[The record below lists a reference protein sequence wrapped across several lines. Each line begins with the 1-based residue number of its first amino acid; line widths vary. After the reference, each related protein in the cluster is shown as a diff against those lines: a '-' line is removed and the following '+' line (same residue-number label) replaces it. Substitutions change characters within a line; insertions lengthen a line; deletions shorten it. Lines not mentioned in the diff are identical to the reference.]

1 VTDSTKKILM
11 AKAKGFTISIEKM
24 NDNERTR
31 TPSFKFGTD
40 YNLLRNT
47 VASRYPSVTE
57 FLPPSV
63 TIKVEVNRTDNG
75 YTAGYYS
82 EINTYCEQ
90 IFQILSDVDE
100 A

>member
-24 NDNERTR
+24 NDNERSR

-40 YNLLRNT
+40 YNLLRDA

-63 TIKVEVNRTDNG
+63 GMKTEGGRSETG

-82 EINTYCEQ
+82 EIYTYCEQ
-90 IFQILSDVDE
+90 IFQMLSDIEE